1 VARALRETDV
11 VRRLLA
17 ACKAA
22 GGQARWAE
30 MAGVTP
36 QYVCD
41 VAKGRARPGE
51 AVLRAL
57 GLQKV
62 VRYVPR
68 EPEPVELCDDA
79 SEVLVRAQRIFA

>member
-1 VARALRETDV
+1 MARALRETDV

-22 GGQARWAE
+22 GGQAQWAAI
-30 MAGVTP
+30 AGVTP

-57 GLQKV
+57 GLQRD

-68 EPEPVELCDDA
+68 QPEPVEFVDA
-79 SEVLVRAQRIFA
+79 DGAVVLRAERLFS